1 MLFRSWCESMRT
13 QVLALAVPS
22 TALATHE
29 KLRLLFLVVFG
40 ADADVGVGCCASNK
54 RNSGPLPHST
64 LLWASFRSKQTS
76 NQIKCSSSS
85 SPFFALYLASR
96 KLVKD

>member
-1 MLFRSWCESMRT
+1 MLSRSWCESMRT

-22 TALATHE
+22 TALATLE
-29 KLRLLFLVVFG
+29 KFRLLSIVFG
-40 ADADVGVGCCASNK
+40 GDADVGAGCCASNK
-54 RNSGPLPHST
+54 RSSGPLPHST
-64 LLWASFRSKQTS
+64 LLWASSRSKQTS

-85 SPFFALYLASR
+85 SPFLALYLASR